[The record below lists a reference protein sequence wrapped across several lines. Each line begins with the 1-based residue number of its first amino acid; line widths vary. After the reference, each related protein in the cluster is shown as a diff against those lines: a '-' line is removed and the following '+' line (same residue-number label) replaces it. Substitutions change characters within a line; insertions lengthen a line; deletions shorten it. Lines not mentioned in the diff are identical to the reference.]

1 MGLRTR
7 LAVVLAIAG
16 VAAVAAVRIDQ
27 GAQAK
32 PGALTWRCGVER
44 WKVKTL
50 QDQPELVYR
59 GTKSIAWLVRRKKPQ
74 PLPPTR
80 APLEFNI
87 YRVVAA
93 VTHVIPQ
100 NAQDGDGDLHL
111 VLDDG
116 AGETMIAEA
125 PRAACNRRATPGR
138 RTEMKQ
144 ARADVRLCEKAELIG
159 VAFFDFDHG
168 QTGLADNEIELHPI
182 LKFRCL
188 G

>member
-125 PRAACNRRATPGR
+125 
-138 RTEMKQ
+138 
-144 ARADVRLCEKAELIG
+144 RADVRLCEKAELIG